1 MTIIYDFD
9 GTLTPYSM
17 PQYEIL
23 KKCGYDD
30 EKQRDRRNLVI
41 NQCGISMYQ
50 AYYEVYE
57 DILKENNIAMTA
69 ENIIL
74 GSDKVEFNKGVLDYF
89 QDLQTKNTGIKH
101 YIVTS
106 GFKEYVSNTKI
117 ALFVNGIYGAVY
129 RKENDVYTEIEE
141 LVSDGMKPEI
151 IKKILRD
158 SNSKNVI
165 YIGDGMT
172 DRYAFEY
179 VHTIGGTSLYVGST
193 DKDLDNFSK
202 LKEEGIVDNYFERDY
217 SKNSELRT
225 YIMKKAG
232 ILKWE

>member
-117 ALFVNGIYGAVY
+117 APFVNGIYGAVY

-232 ILKWE
+232 ILK

>member
-232 ILKWE
+232 ILK

>member
-1 MTIIYDFD
+1 
-9 GTLTPYSM
+9 
-17 PQYEIL
+17 
-23 KKCGYDD
+23 
-30 EKQRDRRNLVI
+30 
-41 NQCGISMYQ
+41 
-50 AYYEVYE
+50 
-57 DILKENNIAMTA
+57 
-69 ENIIL
+69 
-74 GSDKVEFNKGVLDYF
+74 
-89 QDLQTKNTGIKH
+89 
-101 YIVTS
+101 
-106 GFKEYVSNTKI
+106 
-117 ALFVNGIYGAVY
+117 
-129 RKENDVYTEIEE
+129 
-141 LVSDGMKPEI
+141 MKPEI

-217 SKNSELRT
+217 SKDSELRT

-232 ILKWE
+232 ILK

>member
-57 DILKENNIAMTA
+57 
-69 ENIIL
+69 
-74 GSDKVEFNKGVLDYF
+74 
-89 QDLQTKNTGIKH
+89 
-101 YIVTS
+101 
-106 GFKEYVSNTKI
+106 
-117 ALFVNGIYGAVY
+117 
-129 RKENDVYTEIEE
+129 DVYTEIEE

-217 SKNSELRT
+217 SKDSELRT

-232 ILKWE
+232 ILK

>member
-217 SKNSELRT
+217 SKDSELRT

-232 ILKWE
+232 ILK